1 VRAVNG
7 DTHSAWSAVGAFAT
21 GPAPLEAE
29 LPLEPPPEPQTS
41 AFDWTEWLMPM
52 GGIMFLVF
60 TLVMM
65 AMLITMIVLVIKV
78 SKL

>member
-21 GPAPLEAE
+21 GPAPLE
-29 LPLEPPPEPQTS
+29 PPPPPQTNS
-41 AFDWTEWLMPM
+41 FDWTELIMPM

-60 TLVMM
+60 MLVMM
-65 AMLITMIVLVIKV
+65 AMMITMIVLVIKV
-78 SKL
+78 SKG